1 MITDRNKPD
10 WLKFDAL
17 YNKIA
22 VLLSV
27 CSNRDKGKQ
36 INLIKHKNRKA
47 KEFND
52 KRRKDAII
60 CLKLLADALI
70 E

>member
-1 MITDRNKPD
+1 MTDRTKPD

-36 INLIKHKNRKA
+36 INLIRQKNRKA
-47 KEFND
+47 KECYE

-60 CLKLLADALI
+60 CLKLLADVLAD
-70 E
+70 

>member
-1 MITDRNKPD
+1 MTDGTKPD

-27 CSNRDKGKQ
+27 CSNRDKVK
-36 INLIKHKNRKA
+36 
-47 KEFND
+47 
-52 KRRKDAII
+52 
-60 CLKLLADALI
+60 
-70 E
+70 

>member
-1 MITDRNKPD
+1 MTDGTKPD

-27 CSNRDKGKQ
+27 CSNRDKVKQ
-36 INLIKHKNRKA
+36 INLIKNKNRNA
-47 KEFND
+47 KECDD
-52 KRRKDAII
+52 KRKKDAII
-60 CLKLLADALI
+60 CLKLLADALVG
-70 E
+70 